1 MNKRAVP
8 LILCIDD
15 DGDTLSLLQYL
26 LKHGEYEVMTACDGP
41 RGIQLATANK
51 PDVILLDVEMPGLNG
66 YQVCLQLQKNPITSY
81 IPVVF
86 VTAHKTEQDREK
98 AFAAG
103 AADFLTKPFHLKP
116 LLEKIQRQL
125 ERNAKWQL
133 LKEPRNTP
141 ASPSSSF
148 MKFKKTISRKLGF
161 SPDKN
166 FRWLQI
172 SSLQMYDKAF
182 DFGIAHNELA
192 QLIAEFMNVPY
203 VSHIGSQIIRIGVM
217 PTAFSKAHHIVA
229 VDPAGCGVN
238 FILSNPFNMMLL
250 DAIKKCGGADTA
262 VRFAVT
268 EPANIARLFDRSPR
282 ERAAGA
288 KQAPLPAREA
298 TALSAQSLKLAD
310 DICPQDTGSHGLV
323 PPDAHEHA
331 VGPAKPLKAPPLES
345 PASRLSAARE
355 SRSAPPS
362 ILVVDDDETA
372 QLLEQHF
379 LVSEGYQ
386 VTLAS
391 DGIDALLALG
401 QQHFDL
407 IISDINM
414 PHLDGYKLLEMLS
427 EKGLH
432 APLILVTGS
441 TGPEAEIKGME
452 LGAEDY
458 IRKPLNKEILLFK
471 VRRAL
476 GEQQRRLGAA

>member
-1 MNKRAVP
+1 
-8 LILCIDD
+8 
-15 DGDTLSLLQYL
+15 
-26 LKHGEYEVMTACDGP
+26 MTACDGP

-238 FILSNPFNMMLL
+238 FVLSNPFNMMML
-250 DAIKKCGGADTA
+250 DAINKCRGADTA
-262 VRFAVT
+262 DRFAVT
-268 EPANIARLFDRSPR
+268 EPENIAGLFERSSK
-282 ERAAGA
+282 ERIAGA
-288 KQAPLPAREA
+288 KQAPLPARE
-298 TALSAQSLKLAD
+298 T
-310 DICPQDTGSHGLV
+310 T
-323 PPDAHEHA
+323 
-331 VGPAKPLKAPPLES
+331 APPLES
-345 PASRLSAARE
+345 PVKAAPVLHAARE

-362 ILVVDDDETA
+362 ILVVDDDATA